1 MFPEPGKNDV
11 ISCHALTPD
20 FLILGTDMGGV
31 SYFFLEDWVTVQ
43 EFKHGVGIKEIHP
56 EPNGTKVIL
65 VDVKGQGHVYN
76 PVNDEIALIR
86 DFPDKVRGKKVP
98 KGVRNVNTVD
108 IGYMAGGG
116 TSKNRPYNRLGLISD
131 RHITDMHCANKI
143 STLQMLKLL
152 WDQSPADKDV
162 FVAFDGN
169 DTLHT
174 FLVNPDGNEGISCA
188 KLGQTKVGA
197 GQVPALLL
205 SGEVTLQTS
214 GGKLVKMTLS
224 THEISPNI
232 SGT

>member
-86 DFPDKVRGKKVP
+86 EFPDKVGEEGAKSVSR
-98 KGVRNVNTVD
+98 T
-108 IGYMAGGG
+108 
-116 TSKNRPYNRLGLISD
+116 D
-131 RHITDMHCANKI
+131 RTQIDHV
-143 STLQMLKLL
+143 
-152 WDQSPADKDV
+152 AD
-162 FVAFDGN
+162 A
-169 DTLHT
+169 
-174 FLVNPDGNEGISCA
+174 
-188 KLGQTKVGA
+188 QTPVGP
-197 GQVPALLL
+197 V
-205 SGEVTLQTS
+205 SG
-214 GGKLVKMTLS
+214 
-224 THEISPNI
+224 
-232 SGT
+232 